1 MGSNPTPRTFGST
14 HCILKPQVEQ
24 RVFEVVWNL
33 RKLGRKE
40 TTLKPISRR
49 LRYLAKHVDLDNPE
63 RVKEFILS
71 LKCSEGHKDNL
82 VDAYNHYVKQ
92 YGLTWEKPKY
102 MRYEKIRKI
111 PREEDINKI
120 IAVASLKYAV
130 AYSVIRDT
138 GLRPIELGWLR
149 VRDFDLETGHVYP
162 TTAKYGASRVL
173 KVKPSTLA
181 MLKKYISKY
190 GLGQNDPLWNSKR
203 VRENWSRNKKVV
215 AQRLQEPRLLS
226 IRLYDLRHFKG
237 SMEYRRTK
245 DIVYVMRL
253 LGHKN
258 IKNTLRYVHEV
269 DLGEDEYVCKVA
281 KTVKE
286 ATELIEAGFEY
297 VTEIDGARLFRK
309 PK

>member
-1 MGSNPTPRTFGST
+1 MDT
-14 HCILKPQVEQ
+14 HIAN
-24 RVFEVVWNL
+24 RIFEVVWKL

-40 TTLKPISRR
+40 TTLKPVARR
-49 LRYLAKHVDLDNPE
+49 LRYLARHVDIDDPE
-63 RVKEFILS
+63 KVKEFILA
-71 LKCSEGHKDNL
+71 KQCSEGHKDNL
-82 VDAYNHYVKQ
+82 VDAYSHYVSHC
-92 YGLTWEKPKY
+92 GLVWQKPSY

-111 PREEDINKI
+111 PREEDINRI
-120 IAVASLKYAV
+120 IAVATLKYAT

-138 GLRPIELGWLR
+138 GLRPIELGWLE
-149 VRDFDLETGHVYP
+149 VKDFDLETGYVYP

-173 KVKPSTLA
+173 KVKASTLS

-190 GLGQNDPLWNSKR
+190 GLGQNDLLWNSKR
-203 VRENWSRNKKVV
+203 VKENWSRNKKVV

-237 SMEYRRTK
+237 SIEYRRTK

-269 DLGEDEYVCKVA
+269 DLGEDEYTCRVA
-281 KTVKE
+281 KTVEK
-286 ATELIEAGFEY
+286 ATELIELGFEY
-297 VTEIDGARLFRK
+297 VTEIDGSKLFRK
-309 PK
+309 RK